1 MLKTM
6 NDSTRPYVSVII
18 PVYNDLQRLKTC
30 LEALE
35 EQTYPGDLYEV
46 IVVNNNPL
54 QNIEPDIVNFSNVR
68 LFWESRRSSYAAR
81 NKGISNAKG
90 AVIAFTD
97 SDCIPKS
104 DWIERGVTHL
114 LNEPHCGLVAGR
126 IEVFCSDPE
135 NPTAIELY
143 EKITA
148 FNQKT
153 YVTRLR
159 FGATANLF
167 TFKNIIEEVG
177 SFNDALL
184 SSGDFEWGNRVF
196 AAGHKQIYADDTCVL
211 HPALKTFGQRFRK
224 RIRIIRGKYKS
235 GTLNFSFR
243 LFIKRLFLPLKEV
256 KKVVFEG
263 KYDEFLRGKK
273 QKLKFSGVYFFD
285 SYVWT
290 FGSLVI
296 NLFVRKKQ

>member
-1 MLKTM
+1 L
-6 NDSTRPYVSVII
+6 N
-18 PVYNDLQRLKTC
+18 
-30 LEALE
+30 
-35 EQTYPGDLYEV
+35 
-46 IVVNNNPL
+46 
-54 QNIEPDIVNFSNVR
+54 
-68 LFWESRRSSYAAR
+68 AR
-81 NKGISNAKG
+81 G

-104 DWIERGVTHL
+104 DWIEKGITNL

-135 NPTAIELY
+135 KPTAIELY

-148 FNQKT
+148 FKQKM
-153 YVTRLR
+153 YVDRLK

-167 TFKNIIEEVG
+167 TFQKIIHKVG
-177 SFNDALL
+177 CFNDALL
-184 SSGDFEWGNRVF
+184 SSGDSEWGNRVF
-196 AAGHKQIYADDTCVL
+196 AAGHKQIYADDTCVS

-235 GTLNFSFR
+235 GTLNFSLR
-243 LFIKRLFLPLKEV
+243 LFIKRLVLPLKES
-256 KKVVFEG
+256 KKVIFEG

-273 QKLKFSGVYFFD
+273 QKLKFLAVYFFD

-296 NLFVRKKQ
+296 TLLGRKKQ

>member
-1 MLKTM
+1 MDDLTK
-6 NDSTRPYVSVII
+6 PFVSIII

-35 EQTYPGDLYEV
+35 EQTYPRNLYEV

-54 QNIEPDIVNFSNVR
+54 QNIEQNIVHFTNVR
-68 LFWESRRSSYAAR
+68 LVCESHRSSYAAR
-81 NKGISNAKG
+81 NKGILNARG
-90 AVIAFTD
+90 SVIAFTD

-104 DWIERGVTHL
+104 DWIEKGVTNL
-114 LNEPHCGLVAGR
+114 LNEPNCGLVAGR
-126 IEVFCSDPE
+126 IDVFCSDLE

-148 FNQKT
+148 FKQKT
-153 YVTRLR
+153 YVERSK

-167 TFKNIIEEVG
+167 TFKKIIQKVG
-177 SFNDALL
+177 CFNDALL

-196 AAGHKQIYADDTCVL
+196 EAGYKQIYADDTCVS

-224 RIRIIRGKYKS
+224 RIRIIRGKNKS
-235 GTLNFSFR
+235 GTLNFSLR
-243 LFIKRLFLPLKEV
+243 IFIKRLFLPLKEA
-256 KKVVFEG
+256 KKVIFEG
-263 KYDEFLRGKK
+263 KYDEFLRGNK
-273 QKLKFSGVYFFD
+273 QKLKFSFVYFFD

-296 NLFVRKKQ
+296 NLLGRKKQ